1 MRAST
6 LAAGLV
12 SVCILLVSFP
22 GISALPNSDELST
35 EHDVSDENAVE
46 LPDYD
51 LYGGP
56 PANRGAY
63 DYVITV
69 TYGGYGPPPPPSSS
83 SVVSSLLSS
92 GFNQSFT
99 ATAASSV
106 LGGSLSSGL
115 TVSVPLGALY
125 FSRRYRGPFNA
136 YCYLGSSLSSLSG
149 PATTSALV
157 PTSATPPGP
166 TLPQTS
172 AMTGSNTPSLI
183 GTPPTEGT
191 GSSVVSVS
199 SSTGVSLTNSLGASS
214 SISTSTGTGL
224 SSGGSLG
231 ESASSSVVTISGSSS
246 VSYSSKYQMHATCY
260 DRLPLI
266 SNFNGM

>member
-83 SVVSSLLSS
+83 LLSIKLVWP
-92 GFNQSFT
+92 GYDLCF
-99 ATAASSV
+99 
-106 LGGSLSSGL
+106 
-115 TVSVPLGALY
+115 GANI
-125 FSRRYRGPFNA
+125 SD
-136 YCYLGSSLSSLSG
+136 
-149 PATTSALV
+149 T
-157 PTSATPPGP
+157 
-166 TLPQTS
+166 
-172 AMTGSNTPSLI
+172 TGSNA
-183 GTPPTEGT
+183 
-191 GSSVVSVS
+191 
-199 SSTGVSLTNSLGASS
+199 STN
-214 SISTSTGTGL
+214 
-224 SSGGSLG
+224 
-231 ESASSSVVTISGSSS
+231 
-246 VSYSSKYQMHATCY
+246 KCY
-260 DRLPLI
+260 DWIQYSLSYWHSPH
-266 SNFNGM
+266 